1 MLITGYIAFISGSIL
16 FVPNQ
21 VVLIIM
27 RLIQGTCIGLY
38 CTIVPM
44 YIREISPLHLA
55 GTFGVLFQF
64 FMALGS
70 VFCFILSYLLK
81 IITEDIGLESSWQ
94 GVFAFPLFPL
104 LTQILL
110 INFKYPFET
119 PKYLIL
125 NNR

>member
-1 MLITGYIAFISGSIL
+1 
-16 FVPNQ
+16 
-21 VVLIIM
+21 M

-44 YIREISPLHLA
+44 YIRELSPLHLA

-64 FMALGS
+64 FMALGT

-81 IITEDIGLESSWQ
+81 IITEDIGLESSWE
-94 GVFAFPLFPL
+94 GVFAFPLLPL
-104 LTQILL
+104 LAQLL
-110 INFKYPFET
+110 LVNFKYPFET

-125 NNR
+125 SNRQS